1 VSPQIQKT
9 RPRAV
14 AEGGVRRGRGVEGL
28 PQQPARER
36 SCSKTFDTA
45 GTFNYHCSIHPS
57 MKGQVIVE
65 K

>member
-1 VSPQIQKT
+1 
-9 RPRAV
+9 
-14 AEGGVRRGRGVEGL
+14 VRRGRGVEGL